1 MTASQM
7 VAALKKEGIKPV
19 EYKGWTTHNRNHK
32 GPFNDVVGVVVHHT
46 AGSNSLELCHDGTSA
61 LPGPLC
67 HAHLAKDGTLT
78 LLSAGR
84 ANHAGNFTPNAHAAV
99 LTESNTHPRP
109 SGAETV
115 DGNAHYYGVEIENL
129 GNGKDPYPSSQYQSA
144 VKWAAAICRAHGWT
158 ANSVIGHKE
167 GTTRK
172 IDPSFD
178 MEIFRADVAKR
189 LALDPTP
196 TPEETAPVEGA
207 MATIGR
213 YDEDDQVLTPRV
225 TRTLN
230 IEGVDLIQNARSY
243 VATVMLELTG
253 APFGS
258 VLEGRW
264 IHVHTDGTTWQS
276 GVIERTS
283 TGTLGSGT
291 SSNLDFPHMG
301 SVGVTEKVRFEVTYY
316 PVDPEDTRTA
326 TVVTSRVR
334 GLYWS

>member
-1 MTASQM
+1 M
-7 VAALKKEGIKPV
+7 
-19 EYKGWTTHNRNHK
+19 
-32 GPFNDVVGVVVHHT
+32 
-46 AGSNSLELCHDGTSA
+46 
-61 LPGPLC
+61 
-67 HAHLAKDGTLT
+67 
-78 LLSAGR
+78 
-84 ANHAGNFTPNAHAAV
+84 
-99 LTESNTHPRP
+99 
-109 SGAETV
+109 
-115 DGNAHYYGVEIENL
+115 EIENL
-129 GNGKDPYPSSQYQSA
+129 GNGNDPYPTAQYHAA

-158 ANSVIGHKE
+158 CQLSDRAQG
-167 GTTRK
+167 GYAAK

-178 MEIFRADVAKR
+178 MGPSPGADAAKR
-189 LALDPTP
+189 LAPVPTP

-316 PVDPEDTRTA
+316 LVDLRTR
-326 TVVTSRVR
+326 VPLRS
-334 GLYWS
+334 